1 VANPLPTLELP
12 ALALSDFEILHQ
24 LASHHGVST
33 YAARRPCGLGVE
45 RQVLLK
51 VTEATLQFGFSSA
64 KQLTDESRLGAR
76 LSHPNLLQTIEHGKD
91 AGCFYQVREWVEGI
105 GLRRLFER
113 IWQTETFPVS
123 SALYIGS
130 QLCQVLTY
138 LHELNAAPWAPEG
151 LIHHGVVP
159 SNVIISTSAE
169 VRLGNLFQARPR
181 SAAVTSLSAPAAGSD
196 TGSGTASAYQAP
208 EVRAGQAADPRAD
221 IFAVGTLMYEA
232 IVGPEA
238 FAGDRSSD
246 WQRVRDDREVLRKL
260 EAGRIPQQLAELL
273 TRAMASSPF
282 ERFGSASALQ
292 TEIQALLHDNYESDG
307 DRELRALV
315 AEHYVPLSSP

>member
-1 VANPLPTLELP
+1 VAKPLPVLELP

-76 LSHPNLLQTIEHGKD
+76 LNHPNLLQTIEHGKD
-91 AGCFYQVREWVEGI
+91 DGCYYQVREWVEGI
-105 GLRRLFER
+105 GLRRLFEKV
-113 IWQTETFPVS
+113 WQTQHFPVS
-123 SALYIGS
+123 AALYIGI
-130 QLCQVLTY
+130 QLCQVLSY
-138 LHELNAAPWAPEG
+138 LHELNVPPWAPEG

-159 SNVIISTSAE
+159 SNVIISTCAE

-181 SAAVTSLSAPAAGSD
+181 SAAVTSVAVPAAGED
-196 TGSGTASAYQAP
+196 GNSGTASAYQAP
-208 EVRAGQAADPRAD
+208 EVRTGQAADPRAD
-221 IFAVGTLMYEA
+221 VFAVGTLMYEA
-232 IVGPEA
+232 IIGAEA
-238 FAGDRSSD
+238 FAGDRGSD

-260 EAGRIPQQLAELL
+260 EEDRIPQQLMELL

-282 ERFGSASALQ
+282 ERFGSAAALQ
-292 TEIQALLHDNYESDG
+292 QEIQTLLHDNYQSDG
-307 DRELRALV
+307 GSELQALV
-315 AEHYVPLSSP
+315 AEHYQPFSAA